1 MSYIYGKIISEKN
14 KGNREEWKM
23 DRYSHSWAEASS
35 IIDYAYPEDLCRWNN
50 DYKEGIAVDSPVLDR
65 LRPGDAVYISN
76 DPFSFMYAFE
86 ILRLPIR
93 NYAPIAL
100 LSMSEDMK
108 ERLNDLLFS
117 LLEEDF
123 DSDEKIVERLSSRS
137 VLSKKLRARRFCDVE
152 DELMELSE
160 KGYKT
165 VLLSSF
171 DELPYIDAES
181 KEKGY
186 GNHHDAIS
194 SIARAYGM
202 SLILISAEVP
212 ERKDGAICL
221 HVKPVKNKLLFM
233 LREYVIVDRDGIQQ
247 VKLRFHSGGSVV
259 GCFSIGDRIVSIERK
274 EE

>member
-1 MSYIYGKIISEKN
+1 MSYIYDKIISEKN
-14 KGNREEWKM
+14 KWNREEWKM

-50 DYKEGIAVDSPVLDR
+50 DYKDGIAVDSPVLDR
-65 LRPGDAVYISN
+65 LRPGDVVYISN
-76 DPFSFMYAFE
+76 DLFSFMYAFE

-93 NYAPIAL
+93 NYDPIAL
-100 LSMSEDMK
+100 LSTSEDMK
-108 ERLNDLLFS
+108 ERLNDLLFTV
-117 LLEEDF
+117 LEEDF
-123 DSDEKIVERLSSRS
+123 DSDEKILERLSSRS
-137 VLSKKLRARRFCDVE
+137 ILSKRLRARRFCEVE
-152 DELMELSE
+152 DELKELSG

-202 SLILISAEVP
+202 SLILISEEVP
-212 ERKDGAICL
+212 ERMAGAICL
-221 HVKPVKNKLLFM
+221 HVKPVKNKFLFM
-233 LREYVIVDRDGIQQ
+233 LPEYVIVDRDGIQQ
-247 VKLRFHSGGSVV
+247 VRLRFHSGGSVV
-259 GCFSIGDRIVSIERK
+259 GCFSIGDRLVSIERK